1 MNTVICSQ
9 IKMANLYIEKTKKTP
24 EITFLK
30 NGDLN
35 FIGCCIPEDANAFFH
50 PLMLWLEDFTNNPSD
65 SVNLLIDLEYINTS
79 STTHILKFLK
89 RTIEIGI
96 EKSMIKIVWKYDPED
111 EDAYEQGEML
121 QKILKHP
128 ILLVSNQ
135 IKG

>member
-1 MNTVICSQ
+1 
-9 IKMANLYIEKTKKTP
+9 MANLYIEKTKKTP

-30 NGDLN
+30 NGDLH
-35 FIGCCIPEDANAFFH
+35 IMGSCIPEDANAFFH
-50 PLMLWLEDFTNNPSD
+50 PLMLWMDDCSKKPSD
-65 SVNLLIDLEYINTS
+65 TINLTIDLEYINTS
-79 STTHILKFLK
+79 STTLIIKFMRK
-89 RTIEIGI
+89 AIEIDI
-96 EKSMIKIVWKYDPED
+96 EKSSIKIIWKYDPED